1 MRNLTRLSLFA
12 IAAAATLSRPLA
24 SAPAPKVPSFQQY
37 LSPASPQEVVAAK
50 KVDRV
55 AWVDYAEGKRN
66 AFTAAAPLFTPV
78 RLTNF
83 MKDDG
88 IMMSAVK
95 ISDDGSTVIFLRG
108 EAPNRDGWSPNP
120 SADPNG
126 PEHAIWAART
136 SGTGGAWRVVDATN
150 PELAPDAVA
159 NILARFELTKLERR
173 RWSTLSGGES
183 ARVLLAM
190 VLVADPSI
198 LLADE
203 PAAALDIRHRLDVI
217 AALAERGRE
226 RLSVVVV
233 HDLDLAFRYFERVV
247 VLVGGKIAADA
258 PAADLIADR
267 RLDEAF
273 GVRFERIRTAGGWS
287 LQASKETT

>member
-1 MRNLTRLSLFA
+1 MTA
-12 IAAAATLSRPLA
+12 IAADALKVTRGDATLIDNLSLA
-24 SAPAPKVPSFQQY
+24 FGETGSVALIGPNGAGKSTLLKV
-37 LSPASPQEVVAAK
+37 LA
-50 KVDRV
+50 
-55 AWVDYAEGKRN
+55 G
-66 AFTAAAPLFTPV
+66 L
-78 RLTNF
+78 
-83 MKDDG
+83 
-88 IMMSAVK
+88 
-95 ISDDGSTVIFLRG
+95 
-108 EAPNRDGWSPNP
+108 EAPRAGSVRVGTGDLALVPKALRACMIGFLPQHFEPHWDL
-120 SADPNG
+120 AVGDLVQLG
-126 PEHAIWAART
+126 AAR
-136 SGTGGAWRVVDATN
+136 N